1 MGRRKSRERKRS
13 RSSSEEGKVKAEKNA
28 ENGGGIEWRSKD
40 GGLSGGTRQKPH
52 QVEVKEEPASPA
64 RNERGEEEDSIVV
77 RHRIDST
84 PPRSQQR
91 GADSPSPPRRSRR
104 GGSSPSPVK
113 EPSRRGRG
121 AEEDDREK
129 DMRRMR
135 VEKVSSRSGARLYS
149 QSPSP
154 PPEAA
159 SREED
164 REDVRRGRREEPLGE
179 VKLESPE
186 QRKPNNESDQKK
198 NPDDSS
204 DEGDNEADDDVK
216 K

>member
-1 MGRRKSRERKRS
+1 MGLVFLILNFS
-13 RSSSEEGKVKAEKNA
+13 
-28 ENGGGIEWRSKD
+28 
-40 GGLSGGTRQKPH
+40 

-154 PPEAA
+154 PPPEAA

-164 REDVRRGRREEPLGE
+164 RGGRGESRRGRRDAVEPLAE
-179 VKLESPE
+179 VK
-186 QRKPNNESDQKK
+186 
-198 NPDDSS
+198 
-204 DEGDNEADDDVK
+204 
-216 K
+216 